1 MKKNKIKKYY
11 ISIFILL
18 ISVFNLNAAIFFDLK
33 NEYISSKENIYL
45 KDIIVISDMN
55 SLSENDIEVYNREL
69 KDIFICYAPFKKE
82 SKTISSNVILEKL
95 KRLKIKEF
103 TPYQNRNV
111 TIKNNYKYFKSNKQ
125 KEIIENRINELFS
138 VHNKNETEIDNNTE
152 NLTKFKYKIKNN
164 IKTIR
169 YPVREKISIKL
180 KEKDNRVRLS
190 GNQLFTIEI
199 RLDDRLFKRIM
210 VNTFIKTYKK
220 VLVTKRKL
228 PMNLPLHKTNFFL
241 EEREITG
248 MENEVIS
255 DFSELEK
262 YKTAKLILQKK
273 IVKRSYLKM
282 IPDINRGQTV
292 DLYYK
297 NDSISLTIAGTAMN
311 NCFIGEKAR
320 FRSVANPKK
329 ILYCKIIDEKT
340 AVVQ

>member
-1 MKKNKIKKYY
+1 MKTDKIKKYY
-11 ISIFILL
+11 TSIIIIL
-18 ISVFNLNAAIFFDLK
+18 ISTFNLNAAIFFDLK

-45 KDIIVISDMN
+45 KDIMVISDMN
-55 SLSENDIEVYNREL
+55 SLSEIELEVYNREL

-103 TPYQNRNV
+103 IPYQNRTV
-111 TIKNNYKYFKSNKQ
+111 KIKNNYKYFEATKQ
-125 KEIIENRINELFS
+125 KEIIDNRINELFS
-138 VHNKNETEIDNNTE
+138 IYNKNENETDNKE
-152 NLTKFKYKIKNN
+152 NLTKFKYKIKNS

-169 YPVREKISIKL
+169 YPVREKISINL

-199 RLDDRLFKRIM
+199 RLGDRLFKRIM
-210 VNTFIKTYKK
+210 INTFIKTYKK

-228 PMNLPLHKTNFFL
+228 PMNLPLHKTNFFI

-292 DLYYK
+292 DLHYK
-297 NDSISLTIAGTAMN
+297 NDSISLTIAGTAMS

-329 ILYCKIIDEKT
+329 ILHCKIIDEKT
-340 AVVQ
+340 AVVL